1 MIKSRYRKNT
11 IVRVIK
17 STSTARQNSASNRA
31 NPKNMDKIAS
41 FQINHNTLM
50 PGLYLSRVDGNVYTY
65 DLRFK
70 RPNGGDY
77 IKIAAMHTVEHLF
90 ATAVRNSAVK
100 DKVVY
105 FGPMGC
111 RTGFYLLLFD
121 VDDLTTAKQIVVES
135 LKKCL
140 ELDTIPGAKKI
151 ECGNYRSHS
160 LKEAKKEIESYLNV
174 LNANETR

>member
-1 MIKSRYRKNT
+1 
-11 IVRVIK
+11 
-17 STSTARQNSASNRA
+17 
-31 NPKNMDKIAS
+31 MDKIAS
-41 FQINHNTLM
+41 FKIDHNTLM

-77 IKIAAMHTVEHLF
+77 LKIAAMHTVEHLF
-90 ATAVRNSAVK
+90 ATAVRNSDYK
-100 DKVVY
+100 EKVVY

-121 VDDLTTAKQIVVES
+121 VATVAEAKAIIVDS
-135 LKKCL
+135 LKKSL
-140 ELDTIPGAKKI
+140 ELDYIPGAKKR

-160 LKEAKKEIESYLNV
+160 LSGAKEELSAYLTL
-174 LNANETR
+174 LNSQE